1 MPMEVI
7 KVKKIK
13 EFCKKIET
21 SKLLSGIIV
30 TVLLLLSIF
39 TIIFYLFLCRL
50 AIIYNATP
58 PDATLPVSLVTGVLA
73 GLVSYCLYQFGL
85 KNSRNKYGIR
95 EDGEPYREIIN
106 QYLDEV

>member
-1 MPMEVI
+1 MTDRQQRFLEI
-7 KVKKIK
+7 GK
-13 EFCKKIET
+13 ESRQFRPHGVRWHKFVFRDAE
-21 SKLLSGIIV
+21 
-30 TVLLLLSIF
+30 
-39 TIIFYLFLCRL
+39 FYLFLCRL

-73 GLVSYCLYQFGL
+73 GLISYCLYQFGL

-95 EDGEPYREIIN
+95 EDGEPYREVIN